1 MKPLDFLSCLFH
13 FGALI
18 LLSLSAWAQS
28 GDPQPEPA
36 GSLSPAP
43 PKAFLMRIEGPLDR
57 STQSHLKRSID
68 LAAERGSILVVE
80 LETPGGEV
88 TLMWQMARAL
98 ELAAS
103 ERGVTTV
110 AFVNENALSAGAL
123 IALACD
129 RLYMH
134 PNGSIGSSLVV
145 RLGPLGIQPVDKDPS
160 VVEKVL
166 SKHRQEFRTIATN
179 HGRPGALAEAMVDP
193 SLEVVELLIDGFPSL
208 RTSVEYDDLRR
219 KGEQPEF
226 LRTVVASGTLLNL
239 NGNEAVKLG
248 MADGTADSQDKLA
261 LLLGVQLSQIEEV
274 ERRRSEDAANFLYQ
288 WTPLFLIL
296 GFLLAYVELKVPGFG
311 VAGVLSIVCFS
322 VVLVGRYLVGM
333 ADVPHVI
340 LIVVGVGLLAAE
352 VFLVPGTIWAGVLGA
367 ICVIGGLI
375 WSFAGSSTGLAYG
388 LDRQILLAES
398 LRILGAACLAM
409 LATWSLSRF
418 LPSTPIFG
426 RLVLDP
432 ARSDLLGGPAG
443 AMPESRGAHAKLARP
458 GARGRSLTAL
468 RPAGKVVLTEDESIE
483 FEARSNGPAIEPNQ
497 RVVVVEALGS
507 GRLLVEPEAESDP
520 GTTSDVSA
528 NEV

>member
-1 MKPLDFLSCLFH
+1 MKPLDFFSRLFH

-18 LLSLSAWAQS
+18 LVSLSTLSQVQAQES
-28 GDPQPEPA
+28 APASSLEQAQPSA
-36 GSLSPAP
+36 Y
-43 PKAFLMRIEGPLDR
+43 LMRIDGPLDR

-68 LAAERGSILVVE
+68 LAAERSSMLIVE

-88 TLMWQMARAL
+88 TLMWQLARAI
-98 ELAAS
+98 ELAAE
-103 ERGVTTV
+103 ERGVTTI

-123 IALACD
+123 LALACD

-145 RLGPLGIQPVDKDPS
+145 RLGPMGIQPVDKDPS

-179 HGRPGALAEAMVDP
+179 HGRSGALAEAMVDP

-208 RTSVEYDDLRR
+208 KTSIEYDDLRR

-226 LRTVVASGTLLNL
+226 VRTVVASGTLLNL
-239 NGNEAVKLG
+239 NGKEAVQLG
-248 MADGTADSQDKLA
+248 MADGVADSRDKLA

-296 GFLLAYVELKVPGFG
+296 GFILAYVELKVPGFG

-322 VVLVGRYLVGM
+322 VLLVGRYLVGM
-333 ADVPHVI
+333 ADVPHVL
-340 LIVVGVGLLAAE
+340 LIVVGVGLLATE
-352 VFLVPGTIWAGVLGA
+352 VFFVPGTIWAGVLGA

-375 WSFAGSSTGLAYG
+375 WSFAGSSTGFAFG

-418 LPSTPIFG
+418 LPNTPIFG

-432 ARSDLLGGPAG
+432 GRSGLQGGPAG
-443 AMPESRGAHAKLARP
+443 AMPESRGSHAKLARP

-483 FEARSNGPAIEPNQ
+483 FEASSNGPEIGPGQ

-507 GRLLVEPEAESDP
+507 GRLVVESEEERAPGPAHEA
-520 GTTSDVSA
+520 
-528 NEV
+528 